1 MTVLKVHH
9 LNCGTMRPLAT
20 PGGIVCHVLLVE
32 TPDCLVLV
40 DSGVGLRDA
49 DDPAGRFGPSRFYV
63 RPAFDRAEAAVNQ
76 LGRLGFD
83 PRDVRHIVLTHFDGD
98 HTGGLADFPWA
109 QVHLTAAESHAAQH
123 PAGAVERGRYLAS
136 HRDHGPVLVE
146 HTPSAGEAWRGF
158 AGAEELT
165 DIAPGIV
172 LVNLPGHSRG
182 HAAVAVDAGDHWVLH
197 VGDAFFHRN
206 QITGRGR
213 TPLGLAALERMVAHD
228 WRKVR
233 ANHRRLAELWQA
245 PDSDVLLVNGH
256 DPELLD
262 RALSR

>member
-1 MTVLKVHH
+1 MAALTVHH

-49 DDPAGRFGPSRFYV
+49 ADPAGRFGPARFYI

-109 QVHLTAAESHAAQH
+109 QVHLTAAENRAART
-123 PAGAVERGRYLAS
+123 PSGVVERGRYLAS
-136 HRDHGPVLVE
+136 HRDHRPILVE
-146 HTPSAGEAWRGF
+146 HTPAAGDAWRGF
-158 AGAEELT
+158 AAAEELT

-172 LVNLPGHSRG
+172 LVDLPGHSRG
-182 HAAVAVDAGDHWVLH
+182 HAAVAVDAGSHWVLH

-206 QITGRGR
+206 QITGDGR

-245 PDSDVLLVNGH
+245 PDPDLVLVNGH
-256 DPELLD
+256 DPELL
-262 RALSR
+262 RQARER